1 MGTIKLPGAFQIDD
15 VVIVDLG
22 VSGAFNGVIT
32 KVHFD
37 PGKITYDLSVD
48 YSFGPIGNE
57 RHTTRIHNIDSAF
70 VFPNDAE
77 NQFRMHDHVS
87 FGSYLLSDE
96 RTKRISD
103 NWDPKD
109 SVPLSERLKS
119 VYHADVENWKEIKRQ
134 ERLNYTKAPAEDVDS
149 GPVSGSQVVDFSLDG
164 PEKVTPIA

>member
-1 MGTIKLPGAFQIDD
+1 MGTIKLPSAFQIED

-37 PGKITYDLSVD
+37 PGKITYDVSVA
-48 YSFGPIGNE
+48 YSFGPTGDE
-57 RHTTRIHNIDSAF
+57 HHTTRIHNIDSAF
-70 VFPNDAE
+70 VFPHDAE

-96 RTKRISD
+96 RTKRIAD
-103 NWDPKD
+103 NWDSKD

-119 VYHADVENWKEIKRQ
+119 VYLADISNWKEIRR
-134 ERLNYTKAPAEDVDS
+134 ELRLSALKPPPVEDC
-149 GPVSGSQVVDFSLDG
+149 GPVSGGLVSN
-164 PEKVTPIA
+164 